1 LKEFIVQILGNTNI
15 DFMSKRYYAYVAS
28 GLAVL
33 IGVISI
39 IIKGP
44 NLGIDFRGGAEL
56 RVKFDR
62 SVAATEIR
70 RALAEVG
77 YDQVSI
83 QEVAK
88 ENEAIISVRS
98 VGDKGTAG
106 RSIIES
112 LQKEGR
118 AWKIVPG
125 GVSISEVGPSVGKD
139 LQKAGIYSII
149 LSLLMIL
156 IYVSWRFEFRF
167 SVGAVA
173 ALIHDVMITV
183 GVFSLLSREINLP
196 TLAAFLTVVGF
207 SINDTIVVFDRIRE
221 NSKLMKGIGLRELIN
236 ISVNQTLS
244 RSIITSYT
252 ALLVVVSL
260 FVIAGP
266 GELENLSLALLI
278 GFTVGVYS
286 TVYIASAIVYDG
298 WHEVKLTKAK

>member
-1 LKEFIVQILGNTNI
+1 MQILGNTNI
-15 DFMSKRYYAYVAS
+15 DFMSKRHYAYVAS
-28 GLAVL
+28 GLVVL
-33 IGVISI
+33 IGIISI

-62 SVAATEIR
+62 SVSTTEIR
-70 RALAEVG
+70 KALAEVG

-98 VGDKGTAG
+98 VGGKGTAG

-125 GVSISEVGPSVGKD
+125 GVSITEVGPSVGKD
-139 LQKAGIYSII
+139 LQKSGIYSII

-167 SVGAVA
+167 SVGAVV
-173 ALIHDVMITV
+173 ALIHDVSITV

-221 NSKLMKGIGLRELIN
+221 NSKLMKGVGLRELIN

>member
-1 LKEFIVQILGNTNI
+1 MQILGNTNI

-28 GLAVL
+28 GLVVL
-33 IGVISI
+33 IGIISI

-62 SVAATEIR
+62 SVSTTEIR
-70 RALAEVG
+70 KALAEVG

-98 VGDKGTAG
+98 VGGKGTAG

-125 GVSISEVGPSVGKD
+125 GVSITEVGPSVGKD
-139 LQKAGIYSII
+139 LQKSGIYSII

-167 SVGAVA
+167 SVGAVV

-221 NSKLMKGIGLRELIN
+221 NSKLMKGVGLRELIN

-298 WHEVKLTKAK
+298 WHEVKLTKAKM

>member
-1 LKEFIVQILGNTNI
+1 MQILGNTNI

-28 GLAVL
+28 GLVVL
-33 IGVISI
+33 IGIISI

-62 SVAATEIR
+62 SVSTTEIR
-70 RALAEVG
+70 KALAEVG

-98 VGDKGTAG
+98 VGGKGTAG

-125 GVSISEVGPSVGKD
+125 GVSITEVGPSVGKD
-139 LQKAGIYSII
+139 LQKSGIYSII

-221 NSKLMKGIGLRELIN
+221 NSKIMKGIGLRELIN

-298 WHEVKLTKAK
+298 WHEVKLTKAKM